1 MANPFA
7 KSRKTDEPYAI
18 YQGPGGWEWRVLK
31 TYKMAA
37 NEAKDQYARWLVAA
51 KSPNTYGEF
60 EMGDTYASEILR
72 YGRLTAATPEW
83 LEAQGKRSAI
93 IGTIDRLA

>member
-7 KSRKTDEPYAI
+7 KSRKTDAPYAI

-31 TYKMAA
+31 TYKLPE
-37 NEAKDQYARWLVAA
+37 NEAKDNYARWFVAA
-51 KSPNTYGEF
+51 KSPHTYGEF
-60 EMGDTYASEILR
+60 ELGDTYALEILR

-83 LEAQGKRSAI
+83 LVAQAARGSIAPNLE
-93 IGTIDRLA
+93 RLG